1 MSLDTLF
8 DQLQHPNPHFRDRV
22 MGEIASSGDSEAIP
36 KLMLLLDADDVSMR
50 RSAVRA
56 MGAIGP
62 KAIPVLN
69 RRLAITDDPT
79 IAASCCKGLA
89 QIAVNWR
96 EFTFSEETMRLLG
109 DKALE
114 PNPVVQITAV
124 MALGEMGE
132 KAIPMLEHAL
142 KGGDLAVALASLN
155 ALASMNHASGKIAVE
170 NFQAEVG
177 DNIDLMLKGALK
189 YALDRFTEKA
199 WKTP

>member
-8 DQLQHPNPHFRDRV
+8 EQLQHPNPHFRDRV
-22 MGEIASSGDSEAIP
+22 MGEIASSGDPEAIP
-36 KLMLLLDADDVSMR
+36 KLMLLLDADDVSLR

-62 KAIPVLN
+62 KAIPVLS
-69 RRLAITDDPT
+69 RRLADTDDPT

-132 KAIPMLEHAL
+132 KALPMLEHAL
-142 KGGDLAVALASLN
+142 RGGDLAIALASLN
-155 ALASMNHASGKIAVE
+155 ALASMNHASGKVIVE
-170 NFQAEVG
+170 NFQNDAGV
-177 DNIDLMLKGALK
+177 DIDPMLKEAMRA
-189 YALDRFTEKA
+189 ALDRFTGKP
-199 WKTP
+199 WKG